1 MSSWFLDD
9 RPFMLYTLMI
19 IQKCNMGRPK
29 KDPTVMHSFRIKP
42 DTAESLKQ
50 VAIECGFQ
58 HGDGAAM
65 GEFLDRLA
73 EVDRQLLKL
82 VIKKT

>member
-1 MSSWFLDD
+1 
-9 RPFMLYTLMI
+9 
-19 IQKCNMGRPK
+19 MGRPK

-42 DTAESLKQ
+42 ETAESLKQ

-58 HGDGAAM
+58 YGDTAAM

-73 EVDRQLLKL
+73 EIDLQLLKL
-82 VIKKT
+82 IIKKT

>member
-1 MSSWFLDD
+1 
-9 RPFMLYTLMI
+9 
-19 IQKCNMGRPK
+19 MGRPK

-42 DTAESLKQ
+42 ETAESLKQ

-58 HGDGAAM
+58 YGNTAAM

-73 EVDRQLLKL
+73 EIDLQLLKL
-82 VIKKT
+82 IIKKT

>member
-1 MSSWFLDD
+1 
-9 RPFMLYTLMI
+9 
-19 IQKCNMGRPK
+19 MGRPK

-42 DTAESLKQ
+42 ETAESLKQ

-58 HGDGAAM
+58 YGDTAAM

-73 EVDRQLLKL
+73 EIDRQLLKL
-82 VIKKT
+82 IIKKT